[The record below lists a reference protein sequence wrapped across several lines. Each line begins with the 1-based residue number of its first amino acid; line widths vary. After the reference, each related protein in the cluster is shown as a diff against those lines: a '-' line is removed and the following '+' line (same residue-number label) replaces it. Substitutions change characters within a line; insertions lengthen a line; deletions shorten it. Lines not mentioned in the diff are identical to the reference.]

1 MYKYTFYHRRKRA
14 QILHN
19 AVDCLWREWLD
30 LADLAPPPPVVGQDA
45 NVQRGFGLG
54 CSRPTR
60 VPSLSGLEDV
70 CLLVGY
76 SDQFQLDTGQP
87 SGDSQGFME
96 TLLLI

>member
-1 MYKYTFYHRRKRA
+1 MPKSCTMQSIAFGENGW
-14 QILHN
+14 ILQTW
-19 AVDCLWREWLD
+19 A
-30 LADLAPPPPVVGQDA
+30 PPVVGQDA